1 MKVKLSPFTILF
13 LSLNSILIFCA
24 SRKIN
29 PEKKPSS
36 RSTYTNMDIQIN
48 PADNIDSQ
56 VYDTWVKKTKTHA
69 DKASDEVVYKKT
81 LKIMEDAK
89 SLIEVSAKDD
99 IADGPDALKTE
110 VTSGALVHTISGKRT
125 KISPMLREN
134 RKIDATANY
143 TGLANY
149 FGYVIK

>member
-99 IADGPDALKTE
+99 IADGPDAQKNE
-110 VTSGALVHTISGKRT
+110 VTSGALVGTISGKRT
-125 KISPMLREN
+125 KISPMLREH
-134 RKIDATANY
+134 RKVDPTASY

>member
-69 DKASDEVVYKKT
+69 DQAYDEVVYKKKQ
-81 LKIMEDAK
+81 KIME
-89 SLIEVSAKDD
+89 E
-99 IADGPDALKTE
+99 IA
-110 VTSGALVHTISGKRT
+110 
-125 KISPMLREN
+125 
-134 RKIDATANY
+134 
-143 TGLANY
+143 
-149 FGYVIK
+149 